1 MNINQYVGAVWTAAS
16 SWSCGYGQGDG
27 VGGRWDIRPGGA
39 GDCSSITIWG
49 AQMGGYPTGG
59 ASYTGDMRAEL
70 TSVGW
75 AEVPI
80 GQPSKGDILWKTG
93 HVAVCVDDGANLSEA
108 WINEN
113 NDIIGGAPGDQ
124 TGQET
129 RTIGYWEHPF
139 TQSGAWEVILRPP
152 AAYPAG
158 GWSMELPLTDGAV
171 RPPAQPRR
179 PGGSVAEAAAWQASQ
194 TAPAPSAPQG
204 ADTRTTLLGI
214 DIANYQAGIDLAAVN
229 PDFVI
234 VQVTRGTT
242 GLNTH
247 WHDQA
252 MQAWNQGRPL
262 GLYHYIQGEV
272 SAEAEAD
279 LFAATI
285 SSWLGYAMICVDWEE
300 PDNAAW
306 GDEGYLRRFLT
317 RLSERVD
324 SRWLMLYAPADSYP
338 WGVATQFDTGRW
350 VAQYADSEPTGWD
363 ADPWHGQW
371 PMSAHIHQY
380 TGTGRVSGYP
390 RDLDL
395 DVFHGSAADW
405 RRYYTTDHTDPGAG
419 ASGAANTQEDE
430 LSAATD
436 TVNTISSLLHD
447 HLAPAI
453 GQMARESYAT
463 NARTEKMA
471 ADIAAMHE
479 SIDKLVDALAKKE
492 G

>member
-1 MNINQYVGAVWTAAS
+1 MNIDEYVGAVWTACEK
-16 SWSCGYGQGDG
+16 WSCGYGQGDG
-27 VGGRWDIRPGGA
+27 TGGRWDIRDGGA
-39 GDCSSITIWG
+39 SDCSSISIWG
-49 AQMGGYPTGG
+49 AQMGGYPT
-59 ASYTGDMRAEL
+59 ASASSTHDMIDEL

-75 AEVPI
+75 SLVPA
-80 GQPSKGDILWKTG
+80 GYPSKGDILWKPG
-93 HVAVCVDDGANLSEA
+93 HVAVAIADGTLAEA
-108 WINEN
+108 WINELGE
-113 NDIIGGAPGDQ
+113 IVGGEPGDQ
-124 TGQET
+124 TNQET
-129 RTIGYWEHPF
+129 RVVNFWEHPF
-139 TQSGAWEVILRPP
+139 TGQWEWIIRPP

-158 GWSMELPLTDGAV
+158 GWSMELPMTPTAV

-179 PGGSVAEAAAWQASQ
+179 PGGSIAEPQAWQASQ

-306 GDEGYLRRFLT
+306 GDEDYLRRFLA

-338 WGVATQFDTGRW
+338 WGVATEFDTGRW

-380 TGTGRVSGYP
+380 TGTGRVNGYP

-453 GQMARESYAT
+453 GQMARESFAT

-471 ADIAAMHE
+471 ADIAAMRA
-479 SIDKLVDALAKKE
+479 SIEKLTDTLTKKE